1 MRQATRNHA
10 LSFLCVLL
18 AACGG
23 GGGSEEASIPVGTI
37 GPAGGTVTGP
47 AGARVVVPAGALT
60 QNTAIAIAQSSSGAP
75 LLPTGMTAAGDILA
89 FTPHGTTFAAAAT
102 LRVPF
107 DPSRVPAGVTP
118 TLLKTNAAQNAW
130 EVVSG
135 TTVDGSTLN
144 GQVTS
149 FSYLVVAIPTPLT
162 ELDKPS
168 RFWEFGRI
176 FASGVYERFSGTT
189 QNVRTG
195 PPAPEGEL
203 LETEDFGI
211 LTLIPEGR
219 DGFASGEVF
228 SSADGG
234 TYWTESEAP
243 VAADRFA
250 SPETTAVGSRAVLIQ
265 KQSYRKNSPQA
276 TLTLRITEA
285 SILAIDL
292 NGSDPEFAACPLD
305 KASVLCRD
313 VLKGEI
319 EFHVMV
325 VSGAEGDGSPT
336 RAVHHWSN
344 GRASLVGFEDHYF
357 PDVNFIASAW
367 RSDWDEYSQF
377 VNPDDLPAGKP
388 LWNISHFSLITNNGS
403 RSKELTLTD
412 TLRVPVDL
420 SAVALDAEFT
430 LDVRAYTK
438 TLNRRARES
447 YLLAR
452 FRDPIEIGGVSM
464 EYDGLTPTNRP
475 VLSPISLAPR
485 PKPVCTAGDD
495 PDSGTLQFSA
505 GTYLAREFDTR
516 EGVIFVTRT
525 GGARGEAR
533 ATITSSDGT
542 GIGGTHYQS
551 VSQLIEFGDGDD
563 VPRMI
568 GLPII
573 DNATE
578 DGDVTVNLILTTPA
592 GCATLGAQSTA
603 VLTIIDNEV
612 PLPLPETFTVG
623 GSVSGLAGEGLV
635 LEDIEAG
642 VVVTPTADGP
652 FAFNFGY
659 QNAAAYEVRVRTQP
673 TNPIQVCSVGNDTGV
688 IAGANVTNIS
698 VSCTTPSAPGSLDP
712 AFGNDGRATGGLP
725 GGADAMAL
733 QSDGKILLLNEFV
746 LTRYNSDGSID
757 PTFGTA
763 GQASPRF
770 LGASTLTS
778 LAVQSDGRIV
788 VGGRSGRSLADGLVN
803 FGLVRLNTDGS
814 IDTTFGS
821 AGFVYTDFNGN
832 SDTLENVLIQ
842 GDGRIVAAGNAAV
855 PVGTT
860 GAFVN
865 ALAAARYTS
874 TGALDA
880 SFGGGGTATQTATIE
895 AEQEACLAFAATLQ
909 PNDAIVFAGRLDY
922 DDDRGSAIDT
932 CVTRFTANGARD
944 STFGEEGVVVI
955 DYAEGNPSEDDD
967 DQSDEA
973 VAVAVQ
979 PDGKIVL
986 VGHEES
992 GIDSDFLVAR
1002 LNADGSRDDAF
1013 GNAGA
1018 IKVALSSE
1026 NDVANAVALQADGA
1040 IVVAGTVRIPGPP
1053 AFSGVPDFAI
1063 VRIAGNGTPDPDF
1076 GNGGTL
1082 FIDFFGASDQ
1092 ATAVEVQND
1101 GRIVAA
1107 GPVRNGTVNDV
1118 GLVRILP

>member
-1 MRQATRNHA
+1 MRNPA
-10 LSFLCVLL
+10 LSFLCLL
-18 AACGG
+18 LVACGG
-23 GGGSEEASIPVGTI
+23 GGGTSEEASIPAGMT
-37 GPAGGTVTGP
+37 GPAGGTVNGP

-60 QNTAIAIAQSSSGAP
+60 QNAAIAVAQSSAGAP
-75 LLPTGMTAAGDILA
+75 PLPAGSTAVGETFA

-102 LRVPF
+102 VTVPF
-107 DPSRVPAGVTP
+107 DPARVPTGATP
-118 TLLKTNAAQNAW
+118 TLLKTNAAQTDW
-130 EVVSG
+130 EVVPG
-135 TTVDGSTLN
+135 TTVNGDNLS
-144 GQVTS
+144 GQVSS
-149 FSYLVVAIPTPLT
+149 FSFLVVAIPPPVT

-176 FASGVYERFSGTT
+176 FASGVYEKFSGTT
-189 QNVRTG
+189 QDVRTG

-211 LTLIPEGR
+211 LTLIPDGR

-228 SSADGG
+228 SSANGV
-234 TYWTESEAP
+234 TYWVESEAP
-243 VAADRFA
+243 IAADRFA
-250 SPETTAVGSRAVLIQ
+250 SPETTPVGSRAVLIQ
-265 KQSYRKNSPQA
+265 KQSYRKNSSAA

-292 NGSDPEFAACPLD
+292 NGSDPAFAGCPLD
-305 KASVLCRD
+305 QASVLCRD
-313 VLKGEI
+313 VLNGEI
-319 EFHVMV
+319 EFHVLV
-325 VSGAEGDGSPT
+325 VSGTEGDGSPT
-336 RAVHHWSN
+336 RFVHHWSN

-357 PDVNFIASAW
+357 PQVNFIASAF
-367 RSDWDEYSQF
+367 RADWDEYGQF
-377 VNPDDLPAGKP
+377 VNPENLPAGKP
-388 LWNISHFSLITNNGS
+388 LWNRDHFSLITNNGA
-403 RSKELTLTD
+403 RSKELTLTE

-420 SAVALDAEFT
+420 SAVPLDAEFT
-430 LDVRAYTK
+430 LDVRAYTR
-438 TLNRRARES
+438 TVNRRARES

-464 EYDGLTPTNRP
+464 EYEGLTPTNRP

-485 PKPVCTAGDD
+485 PAPACTAGND

-505 GTYLAREFDTR
+505 GTYMAREFDTR

-525 GGARGEAR
+525 GGSRGEVR

-542 GIGGTHYQS
+542 AINGTHHQAII
-551 VSQLIEFGDGDD
+551 QLLEFGDGDD

-568 GLPII
+568 GLPLI
-573 DNATE
+573 DNGTE
-578 DGDVTVNLILTTPA
+578 DGNVTVNLTLTAPA

-603 VLTIIDNEV
+603 VLTIIDDEV
-612 PLPLPETFTVG
+612 APPLPQTFTVG
-623 GSVSGLAGEGLV
+623 GNVSGLDGEGLV
-635 LEDIEAG
+635 LEDVEAG
-642 VVVTPTADGP
+642 IVVTPAVDGP
-652 FAFNFGY
+652 FTFNFGY
-659 QNAAAYEVRVRTQP
+659 QNATAYEVRVRTQP
-673 TNPIQVCSVGNDTGV
+673 TNPIQICNVTNGTGV
-688 IAGANVTNIS
+688 IANANVTNVA
-698 VSCTTPSAPGSLDP
+698 VSCTTPGASGSLDP
-712 AFGNDGRATGGLP
+712 AFGNGGRVTGGLP

-733 QSDGKILLLNEFV
+733 QSDGRILLLSDFT

-757 PTFGTA
+757 STFGTA
-763 GQASPRF
+763 GQTSPRF

-778 LAVQSDGRIV
+778 LAVQSDGKIV

-803 FGLVRLNTDGS
+803 FGLVRLNTNGS
-814 IDTTFGS
+814 IDTTFGD
-821 AGFVYTDFNGN
+821 AGFVYADFNGN

-842 GDGRIVAAGNAAV
+842 SDGRIVAAGNAAV

-860 GAFVN
+860 GTFTNAF
-865 ALAAARYTS
+865 AAARYTS

-880 SFGGGGTATQTATIE
+880 SFGGGGKATQIATIE

-909 PNDAIVFAGRLDY
+909 ANDAIVFAGRLDY

-932 CVTRFTANGARD
+932 CVMRFTANGARD
-944 STFGEEGVVVI
+944 TAFGEEGVVVI

-973 VAVAVQ
+973 LAVAVQ
-979 PDGKIVL
+979 PDGRIVL

-992 GIDSDFLVAR
+992 SVNSDFLVAR
-1002 LNADGSRDDAF
+1002 LNADGSRDDSF
-1013 GNAGA
+1013 GNAGT
-1018 IKVALSSE
+1018 IKVVLSSE

-1040 IVVAGTVRIPGPP
+1040 IIVAGTVRIPGPP

-1092 ATAVEVQND
+1092 ATAVGVQGD